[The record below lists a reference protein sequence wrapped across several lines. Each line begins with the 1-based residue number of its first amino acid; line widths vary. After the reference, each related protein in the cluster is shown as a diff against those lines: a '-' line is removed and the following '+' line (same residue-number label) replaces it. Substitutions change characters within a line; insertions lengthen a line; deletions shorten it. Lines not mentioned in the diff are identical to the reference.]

1 MKPKSQQIMIKLS
14 LFFVQLLAL
23 IPSYLTSEIF
33 QSILFYG
40 IFDMLDTLDIL
51 IYLIYLIYLTRFG
64 YFVTFW

>member
-33 QSILFYG
+33 QDDSLKLALEKEI
-40 IFDMLDTLDIL
+40 IEEDEEQ
-51 IYLIYLIYLTRFG
+51 
-64 YFVTFW
+64 V